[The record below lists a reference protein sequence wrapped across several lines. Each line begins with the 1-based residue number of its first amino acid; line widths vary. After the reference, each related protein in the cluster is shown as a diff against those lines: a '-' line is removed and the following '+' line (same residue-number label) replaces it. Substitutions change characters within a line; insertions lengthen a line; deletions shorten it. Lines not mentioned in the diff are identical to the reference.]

1 MSYFKRFDEEEL
13 LRHYSLDTLQPNSWV
28 ETDTPELD
36 IEEFAWS
43 AVPNFAY
50 ARTSKP
56 EVEEEEL
63 LEDEGD
69 PLGLKEGNLR
79 SLMGEKRLS
88 RGESLLRES
97 RGRASVFITDRYF
110 DPTLFMK
117 QFHLDTTY
125 TELVHGKYHLRATIE
140 QRSEALK
147 TLVKDNFDRF
157 VCAKNTVEVVYT
169 EMKSKNLNE
178 KEEYGTK
185 VTRQCLEETT
195 DKAHEAFGPIMQRI
209 QKGLKIRSTLT
220 AIDRYRLLFNLPCNL
235 LESIEEKK
243 FEVAVYDYKKGKVAM
258 QSFTNAV
265 FDPENQEHAATDKA
279 TDAVA
284 EFEDA
289 SIKRLLDKVWK
300 EVEDIVMHLRTNL
313 FKQLGDTS
321 VPMEVQEK
329 NIIYLL
335 ELDSKIDPVWF
346 YLESQ
351 FKFIVQSLNTT
362 FEEECRKLN
371 DLTEIEITPAQ
382 RMALLRKA
390 IESKGGEGVSG
401 VDNSVRIWLG
411 IANVVKALSDVVLK
425 SLPDYWKIA
434 RSFIDDKFKKNG
446 NIWNQLRRRRNGVN
460 IQKVEQCHEMANQIL
475 TLYAC
480 LISKVFSIDTDFFV
494 DQSPENPFRVSPS
507 EASMPIKLP
516 STHTY
521 LTGYFLTQI
530 ITHLTTF
537 SNELNAMAMAGQ
549 VANELA
555 DLLKMV
561 KWNFV
566 AYFCHCWK
574 DDCKQFFLSEVH
586 RHSSSKTSLKDFT
599 QFQRYAIHTLSSIVD
614 TENIDESGG
623 TQMSSK
629 VYEHIKQAFYE
640 TMCSFLDALN
650 HAVFGQDNQ
659 GASTLESTPE
669 KVSMNV
675 VILHTLETLGE
686 FRAMIILEL
695 TRVFELSFKG
705 NTSDIV
711 QKLVDLVDS
720 LDSSLFEEYLKRIGA
735 PINEIIK
742 SGILFSGFD
751 WNTPNEPTFIRP
763 YVFEALLQIVLAH
776 SEINSISK
784 KLISRALSKLLV
796 NLGQCLLKSFRE
808 LDKVGAGGFLQAT
821 LEVEFFNQILAAYFT
836 TTASETFKLI
846 YTTLEEAN
854 RNTGGNGKRD
864 LSKEQVEN
872 VKRLL
877 ESTRAATSTQ
887 FMCFRFK

>member
-1 MSYFKRFDEEEL
+1 MSFFKRFDEAEL
-13 LRHYSLDTLQPNSWV
+13 LRHYSLDSLEPNTWV

-50 ARTSKP
+50 ARADKP

-63 LEDEGD
+63 LENEGD
-69 PLGLKEGNLR
+69 PLGLKEGDLR
-79 SLMGEKRLS
+79 SLLGERRLS
-88 RGESLLRES
+88 RSESLLRETYS
-97 RGRASVFITDRYF
+97 KGKASVFITDKSF
-110 DPTLFMK
+110 DPALFMK
-117 QFHLDTTY
+117 QFHMDTSY
-125 TELVHGKYHLRATIE
+125 EALVHGKYHLRAAIE

-169 EMKSKNLNE
+169 EMKTKNLDE

-185 VTRQCLEETT
+185 VTRQCLEDTT
-195 DKAHEAFGPIMQRI
+195 AKAHEAFGPIMSRI
-209 QKGLKIRSTLT
+209 QKGLTIRSTLT
-220 AIDRYRLLFNLPCNL
+220 AIDRYRLLFNLPCSL

-243 FEVAVYDYKKGKVAM
+243 FEVAVHDYKRGKVAM

-265 FDPENQEHAATDKA
+265 FNPEKQEDSS
-279 TDAVA
+279 A
-284 EFEDA
+284 EFENA

-300 EVEDIVMHLRTNL
+300 EVEEIVMHLRTNL

-321 VPMEVQEK
+321 VPMEAQEK

-351 FKFIVQSLNTT
+351 FKYIVQSLNST
-362 FEEECRKLN
+362 FEEECRKLA
-371 DLTEIEITPAQ
+371 DLSEAEITPAQ
-382 RMALLRKA
+382 RIALLRKA
-390 IESKGGEGVSG
+390 IESKGGESVSG
-401 VDNSVRIWLG
+401 VDNGVHIWQS
-411 IANVVKALSDVVLK
+411 IVNIVKALSDVVLK

-446 NIWNQLRRRRNGVN
+446 SIWNQLRRRRNGVN
-460 IQKVEQCHEMANQIL
+460 IQKVEQCHEMAKQIL

-480 LISKVFSIDTDFFV
+480 LVSKVFAIEGEFFV
-494 DQSPENPFRVSPS
+494 DQSPDSPFRVVPS
-507 EASMPIKLP
+507 EASVAVKLP
-516 STHTY
+516 TTHTY

-537 SNELNAMAMAGQ
+537 SNELNSMAMAGH
-549 VANELA
+549 VATELT
-555 DLLKMV
+555 DLLKAV

-566 AYFCHCWK
+566 TSFCQCWK
-574 DDCKQFFLSEVH
+574 SDCKQFFLAEVH
-586 RHSSSKTSLKDFT
+586 RYSSRKASLKDFT
-599 QFQRYAIHTLSSIVD
+599 QFQKYAIHTLSSIVD
-614 TENIDESGG
+614 TESIDEGGG
-623 TQMSSK
+623 TNMSTK
-629 VYEHIKQAFYE
+629 VYDHIKQTFFE

-650 HAVFGQDNQ
+650 YAVFGQ
-659 GASTLESTPE
+659 ASQDASAPVTLPGSEE
-669 KVSMNV
+669 VSMNL

-720 LDSSLFEEYLKRIGA
+720 LDSSLFEEYLKRIGT
-735 PINEIIK
+735 PVNEIIK
-742 SGILFSGFD
+742 KGILFSGFD
-751 WNTPNEPTFIRP
+751 WCTSNEPTYIRS

-776 SEINSISK
+776 SEICSISK

-796 NLGQCLLKSFRE
+796 NLGQCLLRAFRE
-808 LDKVGAGGFLQAT
+808 LDKVGSGGFLQAT
-821 LEVEFFNQILAAYFT
+821 LEVEFFNQVLATYFT

-846 YTTLEEAN
+846 YATLEEAN
-854 RNTGGNGKRD
+854 RNAGGNGKRD
-864 LSKEQVEN
+864 LAREQVEN
-872 VKRLL
+872 VKGIL
-877 ESTRAATSTQ
+877 EATRVATQTQ